1 MKGSRVKIREREN
14 KDGTTSIIL
23 DCHMGYYVDIDG
35 KKKAQRKRRFLD
47 FKLIQN
53 PRTPSQRQQNKDY
66 LEKARLIAIQWE
78 KSIINEEYDLEDTE
92 KSKTLIYA
100 YLVKEINRIKDNS
113 SKASYNTM
121 LSHFQKAFPKTI
133 TFKQINKR
141 EEAKKF
147 YDYLTDKAIKIDGE
161 NLSKNSAN
169 KYFNRLRFI
178 LKEAKEE
185 GYIQDLKFNVKQ
197 LSGLKPEIVYLTLEE
212 FRILENTDEKNSS
225 LKNAFLFACLTA
237 LRIGDLNKLTWGEI
251 VEDKDDKGN
260 PTIEYNRIMDKKPNG
275 KQRRIRNY
283 FDIYAKKYLGERQN
297 DSDKVFPSLPKDASS
312 KFNLKLREWILRA
325 GISKHI
331 TFHCAKDS
339 FAMYHII
346 HKEVGVFQL
355 SGLLNHTDIR
365 SSMHYYDLCA
375 PELKKK
381 LVG

>member
-66 LEKARLIAIQWE
+66 LEKARLIASQWE

-92 KSKTLIYA
+92 KSKTLVYD
-100 YLVKEINRIKDNS
+100 YLVKEIKRIKDNS

-197 LSGLKPEIVYLTLEE
+197 LSGLKPEIVYLTLDE

-297 DSDKVFPSLPKDASS
+297 DSDKVFPSLPQDASS
-312 KFNLKLREWILRA
+312 KFNLKLREWVLRA
-325 GISKHI
+325 GIPKHI

-346 HKEVGVFQL
+346 YKKVSVFQL

>member
-23 DCHMGYYVDIDG
+23 DCHLGYYVDIDG

-66 LEKARLIAIQWE
+66 LEKARLIASQWE

-92 KSKTLIYA
+92 KSKTLVYA

-212 FRILENTDEKNSS
+212 FRILENTEEKNSS

-297 DSDKVFPSLPKDASS
+297 DSDKVFPSLPQDASS

-381 LVG
+381 LIG

>member
-66 LEKARLIAIQWE
+66 LEKARLIASQWE

-92 KSKTLIYA
+92 KSKTLVYA
-100 YLVKEINRIKDNS
+100 YLVKEIKRIKDNS

-212 FRILENTDEKNSS
+212 FRILENTDEKNST

>member
-66 LEKARLIAIQWE
+66 LEKARLIASQWE

-92 KSKTLIYA
+92 KSKTLVYA
-100 YLVKEINRIKDNS
+100 YLVKEIKRIKDNS

-197 LSGLKPEIVYLTLEE
+197 LSGLKPEIVYLTLDE

-297 DSDKVFPSLPKDASS
+297 DSDKVFPSLPQDASS

>member
-53 PRTPSQRQQNKDY
+53 PRTPSQRQKNKDY
-66 LEKARLIAIQWE
+66 LEKARLIASQWE

-92 KSKTLIYA
+92 KSKTLVYA

-212 FRILENTDEKNSS
+212 FRKLENTEEKNST

>member
-66 LEKARLIAIQWE
+66 LEKARLIASQWE

-92 KSKTLIYA
+92 KSKTLVYA
-100 YLVKEINRIKDNS
+100 YLVKEIKRIKDNS

-197 LSGLKPEIVYLTLEE
+197 LSGLKPEIVYLTLDE

>member
-35 KKKAQRKRRFLD
+35 KKKAQRERRFLD

-66 LEKARLIAIQWE
+66 LEKARLIASQWE

-92 KSKTLIYA
+92 KSKTLVYA
-100 YLVKEINRIKDNS
+100 YLVKEINRIKDKS
-113 SKASYNTM
+113 SRASYNTM

-147 YDYLTDKAIKIDGE
+147 YDYLTDKAIKIDGD
-161 NLSKNSAN
+161 NLSTASAN

-185 GYIQDLKFNVKQ
+185 GYINDLKFNVKQ
-197 LSGLKPEIVYLTLEE
+197 LSRLKPEIVYLTLEE
-212 FRILENTDEKNSS
+212 FRILENTEEKNST

-251 VEDKDDKGN
+251 VDDKDDKGN

-297 DSDKVFPSLPKDASS
+297 DSDKVFPSLPQDASS
-312 KFNLKLREWILRA
+312 KFNLKLREWVLRA
-325 GISKHI
+325 GIPKHI

-381 LVG
+381 LIG

>member
-66 LEKARLIAIQWE
+66 LEKARLIASQWE

-92 KSKTLIYA
+92 KSKTLVYA

-197 LSGLKPEIVYLTLEE
+197 LSGLKPEIVYLTLDE

-260 PTIEYNRIMDKKPNG
+260 PIIEYNRIMDKKPNG

>member
-66 LEKARLIAIQWE
+66 LENARLIASKWE

-92 KSKTLIYA
+92 KSKTLVYA

-169 KYFNRLRFI
+169 KYFNRLKFI

-251 VEDKDDKGN
+251 LEDKDDKGN

-283 FDIYAKKYLGERQN
+283 FDIYAKKCLGERQN
-297 DSDKVFPSLPKDASS
+297 DSDKVFPSLPKNASS

-339 FAMYHII
+339 FAVYHII

>member
-35 KKKAQRKRRFLD
+35 KKKAQRERRFLD

-66 LEKARLIAIQWE
+66 LEKARLIASQWE

-92 KSKTLIYA
+92 KSKTLVYA
-100 YLVKEINRIKDNS
+100 YLVKEINRIKDKS
-113 SKASYNTM
+113 SRASYNTM

-147 YDYLTDKAIKIDGE
+147 YDYLTDKAIKIDGD
-161 NLSKNSAN
+161 NLSTASAN

-185 GYIQDLKFNVKQ
+185 GYINDLKFNVKQ
-197 LSGLKPEIVYLTLEE
+197 LSRLKPEIVYLTLEE
-212 FRILENTDEKNSS
+212 FRILENTEEKNST

-251 VEDKDDKGN
+251 VDDKDDKGN

-297 DSDKVFPSLPKDASS
+297 DSDKVFPSLPQDASS

-346 HKEVGVFQL
+346 HKEVGVFKL
-355 SGLLNHTDIR
+355 SVLLNHTDIR

-375 PELKKK
+375 PELKNK
-381 LVG
+381 LIG

>member
-66 LEKARLIAIQWE
+66 LEKARLIASQWE

-92 KSKTLIYA
+92 KSKTLVYA
-100 YLVKEINRIKDNS
+100 YLVKEIKRIKDNS

-185 GYIQDLKFNVKQ
+185 GYINDLKFNVKQ
-197 LSGLKPEIVYLTLEE
+197 LSRLKPEIVYLTLDE
-212 FRILENTDEKNSS
+212 FRILENTDEKNST

>member
-66 LEKARLIAIQWE
+66 LEKARLIASQWE

-92 KSKTLIYA
+92 KSKTLVYA
-100 YLVKEINRIKDNS
+100 YLVKEINRIKDKS
-113 SKASYNTM
+113 SRASYNTM

-147 YDYLTDKAIKIDGE
+147 YDYLTDKAIKIDGD
-161 NLSKNSAN
+161 NLSTASAN

-185 GYIQDLKFNVKQ
+185 GYINDLKFNVKQ
-197 LSGLKPEIVYLTLEE
+197 LSRLKPEIVYLTLEE
-212 FRILENTDEKNSS
+212 FRILENTEEKNST

-297 DSDKVFPSLPKDASS
+297 DSDKVFPSLPQDASS

-365 SSMHYYDLCA
+365 SSMYYYDLCA

-381 LVG
+381 LIG

>member
-1 MKGSRVKIREREN
+1 
-14 KDGTTSIIL
+14 
-23 DCHMGYYVDIDG
+23 
-35 KKKAQRKRRFLD
+35 
-47 FKLIQN
+47 
-53 PRTPSQRQQNKDY
+53 
-66 LEKARLIAIQWE
+66 
-78 KSIINEEYDLEDTE
+78 
-92 KSKTLIYA
+92 
-100 YLVKEINRIKDNS
+100 
-113 SKASYNTM
+113 M

-147 YDYLTDKAIKIDGE
+147 YDYLTDKAIKIDGD
-161 NLSKNSAN
+161 NLSTASAN

-185 GYIQDLKFNVKQ
+185 GYINDLKFNVKQ
-197 LSGLKPEIVYLTLEE
+197 LSRLKPEIVYLTLEE
-212 FRILENTDEKNSS
+212 FRILENTEEKNST

-251 VEDKDDKGN
+251 VDDKDDKGN

-297 DSDKVFPSLPKDASS
+297 DSDKVFPSLPQDASS
-312 KFNLKLREWILRA
+312 KFNLKLREWVLRA
-325 GISKHI
+325 GIPKHI

-346 HKEVGVFQL
+346 YKKVSVFQL

-381 LVG
+381 LIG

>member
-53 PRTPSQRQQNKDY
+53 PRTPSQRQKNKDY
-66 LEKARLIAIQWE
+66 LEKARLIASQWE

-92 KSKTLIYA
+92 KSKTLVYT

-147 YDYLTDKAIKIDGE
+147 YDYLTDKAIKVDGE
-161 NLSKNSAN
+161 NLSVASAN

-212 FRILENTDEKNSS
+212 FRKLENTEEKNST

-251 VEDKDDKGN
+251 LEDKDVKGN
-260 PTIEYNRIMDKKPNG
+260 PTIEYNKIMDKKPNG

-297 DSDKVFPSLPKDASS
+297 DNDKVFPSLPKDASS
-312 KFNLKLREWILRA
+312 KFNLRLREWVLRA
-325 GISKHI
+325 EIPKHI

>member
-1 MKGSRVKIREREN
+1 LKGSRVKIREREN

-66 LEKARLIAIQWE
+66 LEKARLIASQWE

-92 KSKTLIYA
+92 KSKTLVYA

-197 LSGLKPEIVYLTLEE
+197 LSGLKPEIVYLTLDE

-297 DSDKVFPSLPKDASS
+297 DSDKVFPSLPQDASS
-312 KFNLKLREWILRA
+312 KFNLKLREWVLRA
-325 GISKHI
+325 GIPKHI

>member
-35 KKKAQRKRRFLD
+35 KKKAQRERRFLD

-66 LEKARLIAIQWE
+66 LEKARLIASQWE

-92 KSKTLIYA
+92 KSKTLVYA
-100 YLVKEINRIKDNS
+100 YLVKEIKRIKDNS

-147 YDYLTDKAIKIDGE
+147 YDYLTDKAIKIDGD
-161 NLSKNSAN
+161 NLSTASAN

-185 GYIQDLKFNVKQ
+185 GYINDLKFNVKQ
-197 LSGLKPEIVYLTLEE
+197 LSRLKPEIVYLTLEE
-212 FRILENTDEKNSS
+212 FRILENTEEKNST

-251 VEDKDDKGN
+251 VDDKDDKGN

-297 DSDKVFPSLPKDASS
+297 DSDKVFPSLPQDASS

-381 LVG
+381 LIG

>member
-66 LEKARLIAIQWE
+66 LEKARLIASQWE

-92 KSKTLIYA
+92 KSKTLVYA
-100 YLVKEINRIKDNS
+100 YLVKEINRIKDKS
-113 SKASYNTM
+113 SRASYNTM

-147 YDYLTDKAIKIDGE
+147 YDYLTDKAIKVDGE
-161 NLSKNSAN
+161 NLSVASAN

-197 LSGLKPEIVYLTLEE
+197 LSGLKPEIVYLTLDE

-346 HKEVGVFQL
+346 HKEVGLFQL

>member
-35 KKKAQRKRRFLD
+35 KKKAQRERRFLD

-66 LEKARLIAIQWE
+66 LEKARLIASQWE

-92 KSKTLIYA
+92 KSKTLVYA
-100 YLVKEINRIKDNS
+100 YLVKEIKRIKDNS

-147 YDYLTDKAIKIDGE
+147 YDYLTDKAIKIDGD
-161 NLSKNSAN
+161 NLSTASAN

-185 GYIQDLKFNVKQ
+185 GYINDLKFNVKQ
-197 LSGLKPEIVYLTLEE
+197 LSRLKPEIVYLTLEE
-212 FRILENTDEKNSS
+212 FRILENTEEKNST

-251 VEDKDDKGN
+251 VDDKDDKGN

-297 DSDKVFPSLPKDASS
+297 DSDKVFPSLPQDASS
-312 KFNLKLREWILRA
+312 KFNLKLREWVLRA
-325 GISKHI
+325 GIPKHI

-346 HKEVGVFQL
+346 YKKVSVFQL

-381 LVG
+381 LIG

>member
-35 KKKAQRKRRFLD
+35 KKKAQRERRFLD

-66 LEKARLIAIQWE
+66 LEKARLIASQWE

-92 KSKTLIYA
+92 KSKTLVYA
-100 YLVKEINRIKDNS
+100 YLVKEIKRIKDNS

-297 DSDKVFPSLPKDASS
+297 DSDKVFPSLPQDASS
-312 KFNLKLREWILRA
+312 KFNLKLREWVLRA
-325 GISKHI
+325 GIPKHI

-381 LVG
+381 LIG

>member
-23 DCHMGYYVDIDG
+23 DCHLGYYVDIDG

-66 LEKARLIAIQWE
+66 LEKARLIASQWE

-92 KSKTLIYA
+92 KSKTLVYA

-121 LSHFQKAFPKTI
+121 LGHFQKAFPKTI

-212 FRILENTDEKNSS
+212 FRILENTEEKNSS

-297 DSDKVFPSLPKDASS
+297 DSDKVFPSLPQDASS

-381 LVG
+381 LIG

>member
-66 LEKARLIAIQWE
+66 LEKARLIASQWE

-92 KSKTLIYA
+92 KSKTLVYA
-100 YLVKEINRIKDNS
+100 YLVKEINRIKDKS
-113 SKASYNTM
+113 SRASYNTM

-147 YDYLTDKAIKIDGE
+147 YDYLTDKAIKIDGD
-161 NLSKNSAN
+161 NLSTASAN

-185 GYIQDLKFNVKQ
+185 GYINDLKFNVKQ
-197 LSGLKPEIVYLTLEE
+197 LSRLKPEIVYLTLEE
-212 FRILENTDEKNSS
+212 FRILENTEEKNST

-251 VEDKDDKGN
+251 VDDKDDKGN

-297 DSDKVFPSLPKDASS
+297 DSDKVFPSLPQDASS
-312 KFNLKLREWILRA
+312 KFNLKLREWVLRA
-325 GISKHI
+325 GIPKHI

-346 HKEVGVFQL
+346 YKKVSVFQL

>member
-1 MKGSRVKIREREN
+1 MSRIKTEYIVNIN
-14 KDGTTSIIL
+14 GTTSIRL
-23 DCHMGYYVDIDG
+23 RYNGGRYTDIDG
-35 KKKAQRKRRFLD
+35 KVKQHRPSRVLD
-47 FKLIQN
+47 FHLITN
-53 PRTPSQRQQNKDY
+53 PRTPIERHQNKDIK
-66 LEKARLIAIQWE
+66 EKVQLIANQWE
-78 KSIINEEYDLEDTE
+78 KRIINEEYNLEDTE
-92 KSKTLIYA
+92 KSKTIVYA
-100 YLVKEINRIKDNS
+100 YLVKEVKRIKDKS
-113 SKASYNTM
+113 SRASYTSM
-121 LSHFQKAFPKTI
+121 LSHFQKFFPKAI
-133 TFKQINKR
+133 TLKKINKR
-141 EEAKKF
+141 EEAKGF
-147 YDYLTDKAIKIDGE
+147 YDYLTDKAIKVDGE
-161 NLSKNSAN
+161 NLSIASAN
-169 KYFNRLRFI
+169 KYFKRLRFL

-185 GYIQDLKFNVKQ
+185 GYIQDLKFNVK
-197 LSGLKPEIVYLTLEE
+197 LLPETKPEIVYLTIEE
-212 FRILENTDEKNSS
+212 FRKLENTEEKNST

-260 PTIEYNRIMDKKPNG
+260 LTIEYNRIMDKKPNG

-297 DSDKVFPSLPKDASS
+297 DSDKVFPSLPQDASS

>member
-35 KKKAQRKRRFLD
+35 KKKAQRERRFLD

-92 KSKTLIYA
+92 KSKTLVYA
-100 YLVKEINRIKDNS
+100 YLVKEIKRIKDNS

-147 YDYLTDKAIKIDGE
+147 YDYLTDKAIKIDGD
-161 NLSKNSAN
+161 NLSTASAN

-185 GYIQDLKFNVKQ
+185 GYINDLKFNVKQ
-197 LSGLKPEIVYLTLEE
+197 LSRLKPEIVYLTLEE

-297 DSDKVFPSLPKDASS
+297 DSDKVFPSLPQDASS
-312 KFNLKLREWILRA
+312 KFNLKLREWVLRA
-325 GISKHI
+325 GIPKHI

-381 LVG
+381 LIG

>member
-53 PRTPSQRQQNKDY
+53 PRNPSQRQQNKDY
-66 LEKARLIAIQWE
+66 LEKARLIASQWE

-92 KSKTLIYA
+92 KSKTLVYA

-212 FRILENTDEKNSS
+212 FRILENTEEKNSS

-297 DSDKVFPSLPKDASS
+297 DSDKVFSSLPQDASS
-312 KFNLKLREWILRA
+312 KFNIKLREWILRA

>member
-66 LEKARLIAIQWE
+66 LEKARLIASQWE

-92 KSKTLIYA
+92 KSKTLVYA

-197 LSGLKPEIVYLTLEE
+197 LSGLKPEIVYLTLDE

-297 DSDKVFPSLPKDASS
+297 DSDKVFPSLPQDASS
-312 KFNLKLREWILRA
+312 KFNLKLREWVLRA
-325 GISKHI
+325 GIPKHI

-346 HKEVGVFQL
+346 YKKVSVFQL

-381 LVG
+381 RIG

>member
-66 LEKARLIAIQWE
+66 LEKARLIASQWE

-92 KSKTLIYA
+92 KSKTLVYA
-100 YLVKEINRIKDNS
+100 YLVKEINRIKDKS
-113 SKASYNTM
+113 SRASYNTM

-212 FRILENTDEKNSS
+212 FRILENTEEKNSS

-297 DSDKVFPSLPKDASS
+297 DSDKVFSSLPQDASS
-312 KFNLKLREWILRA
+312 KFNIKLREWILRA

>member
-66 LEKARLIAIQWE
+66 LEKARLIASQWE

-92 KSKTLIYA
+92 KSKTLVYA

-197 LSGLKPEIVYLTLEE
+197 LSGLKPEIVYLTLDE

>member
-1 MKGSRVKIREREN
+1 LKGSRVKIREREN

-53 PRTPSQRQQNKDY
+53 PRNPSQRQQNKDY
-66 LEKARLIAIQWE
+66 LEKARLIASQWE

-92 KSKTLIYA
+92 KSKTLVYA

-197 LSGLKPEIVYLTLEE
+197 LSGLKPEIVYLTLDE

-339 FAMYHII
+339 FAVYHII

>member
-35 KKKAQRKRRFLD
+35 KKKAQRERRFLD

-66 LEKARLIAIQWE
+66 LEKARLIASQWE

-92 KSKTLIYA
+92 KSKTLVYA
-100 YLVKEINRIKDNS
+100 YLVKEINRIKDKS
-113 SKASYNTM
+113 SRASYNTM

-197 LSGLKPEIVYLTLEE
+197 LSGLKPEIVYLTLDE

-260 PTIEYNRIMDKKPNG
+260 PTIEYNRIMDKKSNG

>member
-35 KKKAQRKRRFLD
+35 KKKAQRERRFLD

-66 LEKARLIAIQWE
+66 LEKARLIASQWE

-92 KSKTLIYA
+92 KSKTLVYA
-100 YLVKEINRIKDNS
+100 YLVKEIKRIKDNS

-147 YDYLTDKAIKIDGE
+147 YDYLTDKAIKIDGD
-161 NLSKNSAN
+161 NLSTASAN

-185 GYIQDLKFNVKQ
+185 GYINDLKFNVKQ
-197 LSGLKPEIVYLTLEE
+197 LSRLKPEIVYLTLEE

-297 DSDKVFPSLPKDASS
+297 DSDKVFPSLPQDASS

-346 HKEVGVFQL
+346 HKEVSVFQL
-355 SGLLNHTDIR
+355 SVLLNHTDIR

-381 LVG
+381 QIG

>member
-1 MKGSRVKIREREN
+1 MSRIKTEYIVN
-14 KDGTTSIIL
+14 SNGTTSIRL
-23 DCHMGYYVDIDG
+23 RYNAGRYTDIDG
-35 KKKAQRKRRFLD
+35 KVKQHRPSKVLD
-47 FKLIQN
+47 FHLITN
-53 PRTPSQRQQNKDY
+53 PRTPIERQQNKDIK
-66 LEKARLIAIQWE
+66 EKVQLIANQWE
-78 KSIINEEYDLEDTE
+78 KRIINEEYNLEDTE
-92 KSKTLIYA
+92 KSKTIVYA
-100 YLVKEINRIKDNS
+100 YLVKEIKRIKDKS
-113 SKASYNTM
+113 SRASNTTM
-121 LSHFQKAFPKTI
+121 LSHFQKFFPKAI
-133 TFKQINKR
+133 TLKNINKR
-141 EEAKKF
+141 EEAKGF
-147 YDYLTDKAIKIDGE
+147 YDYLTDKAIKVNGE
-161 NLSKNSAN
+161 NLSIASAN
-169 KYFNRLRFI
+169 KYFKRLRFL

-185 GYIQDLKFNVKQ
+185 GYIKDLKFNVK
-197 LSGLKPEIVYLTLEE
+197 LLPETKPEIVYLTIEE
-212 FRILENTDEKNSS
+212 FRKLENTEEKNST

-251 VEDKDDKGN
+251 IEGWDEKGN

-297 DSDKVFPSLPKDASS
+297 DSDRVFPSLPQDASS
-312 KFNLKLREWILRA
+312 KFNLKLREWVLRA
-325 GISKHI
+325 GIPKHI

>member
-35 KKKAQRKRRFLD
+35 KKKAQRERRFLD

-66 LEKARLIAIQWE
+66 LEKARLIASQWE

-92 KSKTLIYA
+92 KSKTLVYA
-100 YLVKEINRIKDNS
+100 YLVKEINRIKDKS
-113 SKASYNTM
+113 SRASYNTM

-197 LSGLKPEIVYLTLEE
+197 LSGLKPEIVYLTLDE